1 MGLLLPFPLG
11 VKCCYI
17 KPEVRGRLGLH
28 SDMGGERGW
37 EEAQWRT
44 WALQII

>member
-1 MGLLLPFPLG
+1 MGLLLFFFLG

-17 KPEVRGRLGLH
+17 KFEVRGRLGFY

-37 EEAQWRT
+37 EEV
-44 WALQII
+44 